1 MFFAQLA
8 IGVTHPHRRLCSCLS
23 WCDDGDNGQKDA
35 VYHKLRHMNANA
47 LLLPH
52 PAVSA
57 LSRTFFER
65 CHGEFPK
72 RYGALKRSI
81 YHIRAWGP
89 QSLRRFHAQVLS
101 RAQLSRKGS
110 ETRASRVLPSK
121 ADVVDSEWEVRLGPV
136 AYMCCRTRSRLR

>member
-8 IGVTHPHRRLCSCLS
+8 IGVTHPRRRLCSGLS
-23 WCDDGDNGQKDA
+23 WCDDGDNGQNDA
-35 VYHKLRHMNANA
+35 VHHKLRHMNANA

-57 LSRTFFER
+57 LSRTFFEW

-72 RYGALKRSI
+72 RYEALKRSI

-89 QSLRRFHAQVLS
+89 QSLRQLHAQVLS
-101 RAQLSRKGS
+101 ECNYLEKVVK
-110 ETRASRVLPSK
+110 TRA
-121 ADVVDSEWEVRLGPV
+121 GPCF
-136 AYMCCRTRSRLR
+136 AFKSGRCR

>member
-1 MFFAQLA
+1 
-8 IGVTHPHRRLCSCLS
+8 
-23 WCDDGDNGQKDA
+23 
-35 VYHKLRHMNANA
+35 MNANA

-89 QSLRRFHAQVLS
+89 QSLRQFHAQVLS
-101 RAQLSRKGS
+101 ERNYLEKVVKLVRPVFCLQKRTLSIVNGN
-110 ETRASRVLPSK
+110 A
-121 ADVVDSEWEVRLGPV
+121 ALGQ
-136 AYMCCRTRSRLR
+136 

>member
-35 VYHKLRHMNANA
+35 VHHKLRHMNANA

-52 PAVSA
+52 PANRA

-65 CHGEFPK
+65 CHGKFPK
-72 RYGALKRSI
+72 RYGALKSVNISHSGMGTAVPPTSFTLKR
-81 YHIRAWGP
+81 
-89 QSLRRFHAQVLS
+89 
-101 RAQLSRKGS
+101 
-110 ETRASRVLPSK
+110 
-121 ADVVDSEWEVRLGPV
+121 
-136 AYMCCRTRSRLR
+136 